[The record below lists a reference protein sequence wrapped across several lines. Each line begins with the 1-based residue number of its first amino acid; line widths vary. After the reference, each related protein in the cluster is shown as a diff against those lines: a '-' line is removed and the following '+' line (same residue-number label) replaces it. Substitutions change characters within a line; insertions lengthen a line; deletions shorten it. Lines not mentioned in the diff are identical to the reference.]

1 MARNHASRVGD
12 RGNRDHAGRDFRIA
26 LVHKPGKT
34 KEKIMIEKNNKDLP
48 ATTESQDI
56 FERFDAIDDKII
68 IQELENQVVDDW
80 VYHFIVEGKDVW
92 GLGKVGVDACTR
104 KMGEKGVALR
114 EDYVNYGV
122 DPTHPEYV
130 LFTASVSKHVVGKGG
145 AEATVESAIGTKRQW
160 IMLRRKIQGV
170 YKIVANKF
178 WFEQGSIKAL
188 RNAKSRLIP
197 EDIKTKII
205 TYAKT
210 HKKVKEIEPPAKKK
224 EADNGGPGKEE
235 SRTIPITRK
244 DETIMH
250 TKFEA
255 LERFKEAK
263 AQLGTQLY
271 YKVLGEHGY
280 EKSNQIPD
288 KDIPK
293 IYYALLETH
302 ESIKKKAKV
311 ATGKKETPEKE
322 EPAEKKKPA
331 VFPDDEGKELELK
344 PDTEEEVQ
352 PEMPTQAEIMELT
365 KLEVT
370 LVDKHDFTPDQ
381 VIGKIIEKF
390 GGDKTTKLTKE
401 QNREAI
407 EYFKDAI
414 EQLNKGK

>member
-1 MARNHASRVGD
+1 M
-12 RGNRDHAGRDFRIA
+12 
-26 LVHKPGKT
+26 
-34 KEKIMIEKNNKDLP
+34 EKKDNKDLP

-80 VYHFIVEGKDVW
+80 VYHFVVEGKDVW
-92 GLGKVGVDACTR
+92 GLGKVGIDACTR

-114 EDYVNYGV
+114 EDYVNYGI

-130 LFTASVSKHVVGKGG
+130 LFTASVSKHVVSKAG

-210 HKKVKEIEPPAKKK
+210 HKKVREIEPPAKKK
-224 EADNGGPGKEE
+224 EGDNGGPGKEE
-235 SRTIPITRK
+235 FKTIPITQK
-244 DETIMH
+244 NKTVMH

-302 ESIKKKAKV
+302 ESIKKP
-311 ATGKKETPEKE
+311 TKKPAEEEEASEKE
-322 EPAEKKKPA
+322 KPAEKKKPA
-331 VFPDDEGKELELK
+331 VFSDDEEKELELK
-344 PDTEEEVQ
+344 PETEEKVQ
-352 PEMPTQAEIMELT
+352 LEMPTQAERMELT
-365 KLEVT
+365 KLEVI

-381 VIGKIIEKF
+381 VIGKIIKMF

-401 QNREAI
+401 QNKEAI
-407 EYFKDAI
+407 EYFKGEI
-414 EQLNKGK
+414 EKFNEAK

>member
-1 MARNHASRVGD
+1 MV
-12 RGNRDHAGRDFRIA
+12 
-26 LVHKPGKT
+26 
-34 KEKIMIEKNNKDLP
+34 KNDNKDLP
-48 ATTESQDI
+48 VIMESQDI
-56 FERFDAIDDKII
+56 FERFDAIDDKVILK
-68 IQELENQVVDDW
+68 ELENQVVDDW
-80 VYHFIVEGKDVW
+80 VYHFVVEGKDVW

-114 EDYVNYGV
+114 EDYVNYDV

-130 LFTASVSKHVVGKGG
+130 LFTASVSKHVVGKAG

-210 HKKVKEIEPPAKKK
+210 HKKVREIEPPAKKK
-224 EADNGGPGKEE
+224 ETDNGIAAMSSQGPGKEE
-235 SRTIPITRK
+235 FKTIPITIK
-244 DETIMH
+244 NKTTMY
-250 TKFEA
+250 TKFEM
-255 LERFKEAK
+255 LERFGEAK
-263 AQLGTQLY
+263 LQLGGQLY
-271 YKVLGEHGY
+271 YKVLGENGY

-293 IYYALLETH
+293 IYYAMLEAH
-302 ESIKKKAKV
+302 EAIKAQVKKPAE
-311 ATGKKETPEKE
+311 KEKEPEKE
-322 EPAEKKKPA
+322 KPAEEKKPA
-331 VFPDDEGKELELK
+331 VFPSDKEKNPE
-344 PDTEEEVQ
+344 PEPEATEEIQ

-365 KLEVT
+365 KLEVI

-381 VIGKIIEKF
+381 VIGKIIKMF

-407 EYFKDAI
+407 EYFKGAI
-414 EQLNKGK
+414 EQLNKAKEKE